1 MSTDDQNQIKSELT
15 RRLEI
20 LENAQDQMRDDLKS
34 VSMSMNSCLL
44 GCGLDAYKDEM
55 KQRCQRLSEKI
66 DNNKEILQL
75 HKTEIKLLVDDMEN
89 NCNDKW
95 EDNRTVL
102 YRIITTAVVVGIFF
116 GGIIGTLQI
125 QKVSQSEYNN
135 HLNVYQLDKV
145 EQQTRFD
152 HFLETYTKNQEKRD
166 KKMDDV
172 IEKQQEFNEAISKR
186 NIILEGQLN
195 VIKTKLDIKH

>member
-1 MSTDDQNQIKSELT
+1 MSTDDKTEIINGIN
-15 RRLEI
+15 RRLKV
-20 LENAQDQMRDDLKS
+20 LEKSQDQMKEDIRT
-34 VSMSMNSCLL
+34 VAASMNTCLL

-66 DNNKEILQL
+66 DNNKEILQI
-75 HKTEIKLLVDDMEN
+75 HKHEITTLVNDLEDRFEN
-89 NCNDKW
+89 KY
-95 EDNRTVL
+95 ESNRSVL
-102 YRIITTAVVVGIFF
+102 YRIITTAVVIGIFF
-116 GGIIGTLQI
+116 GGVVGTLQI
-125 QKVSQSEYNN
+125 QKVSQAEYNN

-145 EQQTRFD
+145 EQQAKFD

-166 KKMDDV
+166 MKMDNI

-195 VIKTKLDIKH
+195 VIKTKLDLQK